1 MRVLPVSVLAAALAT
16 ATLPAQL
23 SGGYIVGPGGSYANL
38 AAAITALTTSGVA
51 GPVIFFV
58 TANDSG
64 PWTIPAF
71 AGQGAANPVTFE
83 ALGGPITIS
92 GTNPV
97 LTLNGCA
104 SVTFRGFQGT
114 FVAGAVNTF
123 SITGT
128 TADCVFTGCDFR
140 SNVIT
145 TGAAL
150 FGFSGGSNCRIEDST
165 FGGAYE
171 SLMSAVVNTG
181 TTVQRCRIIGGGWR
195 IMTVG
200 GSNFTLVNNFI
211 SGTSNYGI
219 NAGIPGTAASA
230 ANIKI
235 WHNSV
240 YITHPTSGSQ
250 YCSLRWYS
258 NSTTSEVLN
267 NVFFDV
273 FPTASTTVFTLW
285 CSGVLRPALMNYN
298 CLWSNQ
304 PGYVPVFAGANQ
316 SFAQWQALGFD
327 ANSVQVDPQFV
338 APTATPA
345 DLHLQNSSPIANAG
359 TFLLNV
365 LTDFDQAG
373 RTPPVSIGAAENDS
387 SASASYAVFGPGC
400 AGTAGVPSNTASGP
414 PQLGQAPTITF
425 GNLPFP
431 YIVIAALGLS
441 NTQAAFGPLPLDLG
455 FIGMP
460 GCFARVSLDTT
471 LGIAGAA
478 GSASFVF
485 VVPNLPTLIGFTF
498 YTQGI
503 VFDPTLNPFGF
514 STSDAAQAVVGL

>member
-1 MRVLPVSVLAAALAT
+1 
-16 ATLPAQL
+16 
-23 SGGYIVGPGGSYANL
+23 
-38 AAAITALTTSGVA
+38 
-51 GPVIFFV
+51 
-58 TANDSG
+58 
-64 PWTIPAF
+64 
-71 AGQGAANPVTFE
+71 VTFE
-83 ALGGPITIS
+83 ALGGPIAIS

-114 FVAGAVNTF
+114 FVAGAANTF

-140 SNVIT
+140 ANVIT
-145 TGAAL
+145 TGVAL
-150 FGFSGGSNCRIEDST
+150 FGFPGGSNCRIEDST

-171 SLMSAVVNTG
+171 SLMSAVANTG
-181 TTVQRCRIIGGGWR
+181 TIVQRCRIIGGGWR
-195 IMTVG
+195 IMTAG

-211 SGTSNYGI
+211 TGTSNYGI

-230 ANIKI
+230 VGIKI

-240 YITHPTSGSQ
+240 YIVHPTSGSQ

-258 NSTTSEVLN
+258 NSTTSEVVN
-267 NVFFDV
+267 NIFFDV
-273 FPTASTTVFTLW
+273 FPTPSTTVFTLW
-285 CSGVLRPALMNYN
+285 CSGALRPAQMNYN

-304 PGYVPVFAGANQ
+304 PGWVPVFAGANQ
-316 SFAQWQALGFD
+316 TFAQWQALGFD
-327 ANSVQVDPQFV
+327 VNSVQVDPQFV
-338 APTATPA
+338 APGATTP
-345 DLHLQNSSPIANAG
+345 DLHLQNTSPVARSG
-359 TFLLNV
+359 TFLVNV

-373 RTPPVSIGAAENDS
+373 RTPPVSIGAHENDS
-387 SASASYAVFGPGC
+387 ASYSVFGSGC

-414 PQLGQAPTITF
+414 PQLGQSPTITF

-431 YIVIAALGLS
+431 FIAIAVLGVS
-441 NTQAAFGPLPLDLG
+441 NTQATFGPLPFDLG
-455 FIGMP
+455 LIGMP

-471 LGIAGAA
+471 LGIVGAA

-485 VVPNLPTLIGFTF
+485 GVPNQPNLIGFTF

-503 VFDPTLNPFGF
+503 VLDPTLNPFGF
-514 STSDAAQAVVGL
+514 SASDAARAVVGL